1 MNLGWH
7 PRAEDLLWR
16 PAMQE
21 TKRSQSG
28 GLNVRYRAGD
38 KARYVRELL
47 ELITDRAPY
56 LRVRY
61 AF

>member
-1 MNLGWH
+1 
-7 PRAEDLLWR
+7 
-16 PAMQE
+16 MQE

-38 KARYVRELL
+38 KARYVAQLL
-47 ELITDRAPY
+47 DLITERAPY